1 MERIKLKEDKA
12 QKSLQNKL
20 LSVLV
25 ICLVT
30 VLLFIISNNFF
41 IAKFSENNKK
51 EFLDEADK
59 QITRLYTSQKEVFD
73 NIARSIA
80 NSEIL
85 TEYVGNGYY
94 YNDVSHDNSDIFNYL
109 GLVSDMNEY
118 IDHIMI
124 YDYAFEYLLNEK
136 NDISVYIDMGKF
148 PWFVQYVTGLKP
160 SADLDKYCMWH
171 IYNEY
176 VSITYKADVLN
187 PLLMR
192 RTFITLNI
200 NKTDF
205 IRFLDGLSL
214 TDNSKNAIFS
224 KDDLFLFIDGDDML
238 QSKMRAETQRNFDSL
253 SNKERVTLEHN
264 YLWYY
269 IQYGTLDFQYDIGIV
284 YLIPD
289 KDITTDVY
297 EYTIILSI
305 GVSLLILIIC
315 YAVMRGILNANIQ
328 KPISQLI
335 RGMEKVG
342 NGDFTFKLDDS
353 ICRDNE
359 IKGLF
364 CAYNSMTDRVT
375 VLIEELYQAELY
387 RKQLELQ
394 ALQDKI
400 DPHFLYN
407 TLDTIN
413 WTAKEHNVDEISKI
427 VIALSTMYRKIFNK
441 GKDLTTIK
449 DALEGISCYLEIQR
463 IRYGESFSYEIF
475 CPPELKE
482 CVILNLIIQTVVENA
497 IIHGLEDRSSGRLEI
512 HVTQDEVNEK
522 EKGDIIIKVM
532 DNGIGMTEEKLN
544 LIMTSINSVKLES
557 ESGLRNVQK
566 RIRLYYGMQY
576 GLTITSRY
584 KEGTTVI
591 LRVPYREREKD
602 D

>member
-1 MERIKLKEDKA
+1 M
-12 QKSLQNKL
+12 
-20 LSVLV
+20 
-25 ICLVT
+25 
-30 VLLFIISNNFF
+30 
-41 IAKFSENNKK
+41 
-51 EFLDEADK
+51 
-59 QITRLYTSQKEVFD
+59 
-73 NIARSIA
+73 
-80 NSEIL
+80 
-85 TEYVGNGYY
+85 
-94 YNDVSHDNSDIFNYL
+94 HDNSDIFTFL
-109 GLVSDMNEY
+109 ELISDTNEY

-124 YDYAFEYLLNEK
+124 YDYAFEYLLNGK
-136 NDISVYIDMGKF
+136 NEFASYSDISKF

-160 SADLDKYCMWH
+160 SAELEKNCMWH
-171 IYNEY
+171 IYGGY
-176 VSITYKADVLN
+176 ISITYKADLIN
-187 PLLMR
+187 PSLTR

-200 NKTDF
+200 DKADF
-205 IRFLDGLSL
+205 VRFLSGISL
-214 TDNSKNAIFS
+214 TENSKNALVS
-224 KDDLFLFIDGDDML
+224 KDDLFLFIDGDDIL
-238 QSKMRAETQRNFDSL
+238 QSKMRAQVLEYFQTL
-253 SNKERVTLEHN
+253 SNKERVTLEYN
-264 YLWYY
+264 YMWYY
-269 IQYGTLDFQYDIGIV
+269 LQYSAITADYEAGII

-289 KDITTDVY
+289 KDIMTDIY
-297 EYTIILSI
+297 EYTTIISI
-305 GVSLLILIIC
+305 GASLLILIIC
-315 YAVMRGILNANIQ
+315 YAIFRGILNTNIQ
-328 KPISQLI
+328 RPISQLI

-413 WTAKEHNVDEISKI
+413 WTAKEHNVDEISRI
-427 VIALSTMYRKIFNK
+427 VVALSTMYRKIFNK

-463 IRYGESFSYEIF
+463 IRYGESFSFEIF
-475 CPPELKE
+475 CPVELEE

-512 HVTQDEVNEK
+512 HVEK
-522 EKGDIIIKVM
+522 EINEENGKNDIIIKVS

-544 LIMTSINSVKLES
+544 LIITSINSVKLES

-576 GLTITSRY
+576 GLTIISRY
-584 KEGTTVI
+584 REGTTVI

>member
-1 MERIKLKEDKA
+1 ML
-12 QKSLQNKL
+12 
-20 LSVLV
+20 
-25 ICLVT
+25 CLVT
-30 VLLFIISNNFF
+30 VLLFISANNIFVAKISEINKEKLLEETDKKITQIYTKQVETFDA
-41 IAKFSENNKK
+41 IAK
-51 EFLDEADK
+51 
-59 QITRLYTSQKEVFD
+59 
-73 NIARSIA
+73 NIAYSDLLIRYIQ
-80 NSEIL
+80 NS
-85 TEYVGNGYY
+85 YY
-94 YNDVSHDNSDIFNYL
+94 YDDVTHDNSDILSFL
-109 GLVSDMNEY
+109 DLMSDANEY

-124 YDYAFEYLLNEK
+124 YDYAFEYLLNSM
-136 NDISVYIDMGKF
+136 NDFASYIDTGKF
-148 PWFVQYVTGLKP
+148 PWFVQHVTGLIP
-160 SADLDKYCMWH
+160 SAELDKNSMWH
-171 IYNEY
+171 VYGDYI
-176 VSITYKADVLN
+176 SITYKADLIN
-187 PLLMR
+187 PSLTR

-200 NKTDF
+200 DKTDF
-205 IRFLDGLSL
+205 IRFLDGISL
-214 TDNSKNAIFS
+214 TENSKNGFVS
-224 KDDLFLFIDGDDML
+224 KDDLFLFIDGDDIL
-238 QSKMRAETQRNFDSL
+238 QSKMRAHFLENFKTL
-253 SNKERVTLEHN
+253 SNKQRVTLEHN

-269 IQYGTLDFQYDIGIV
+269 LMYSAIDADYEAGIV

-297 EYTIILSI
+297 EYTVIISI
-305 GVSLLILIIC
+305 GASLLILIVC
-315 YAVMRGILNANIQ
+315 YAIFRSILNTNIQ
-328 KPISQLI
+328 RPISQLI

-342 NGDFTFKLDDS
+342 NGDFTFKLDES

-413 WTAKEHNVDEISKI
+413 WTAKEHNVEEISRI
-427 VIALSTMYRKIFNK
+427 VVALSTMYRKIFNK
-441 GKDLTTIK
+441 GKDLTTLK

-475 CPPELKE
+475 CPAELDE
-482 CVILNLIIQTVVENA
+482 CIILNLIIQTVVENA

-512 HVTQDEVNEK
+512 HVEK
-522 EKGDIIIKVM
+522 EKNEKKENDDIIIKVS

-544 LIMTSINSVKLES
+544 LITTSINSVKLES

-576 GLTITSRY
+576 GLTIISRY

>member
-1 MERIKLKEDKA
+1 MAKMSEVNKDNLLAETDHQI
-12 QKSLQNKL
+12 SL
-20 LSVLV
+20 
-25 ICLVT
+25 IY
-30 VLLFIISNNFF
+30 
-41 IAKFSENNKK
+41 AKQVE
-51 EFLDEADK
+51 
-59 QITRLYTSQKEVFD
+59 IFD
-73 NIARSIA
+73 NIAKNIA
-80 NSEIL
+80 NSDLLSKYID
-85 TEYVGNGYY
+85 NSYY
-94 YNDVSHDNSDIFNYL
+94 YNDVMHDNTDIFNYL
-109 GLVSDMNEY
+109 DIMSDTNEY
-118 IDHIMI
+118 VDHIMI
-124 YDYAFEYLLNEK
+124 YDYAFEYLLNSRNEFA
-136 NDISVYIDMGKF
+136 SYVDMGKF
-148 PWFVQYVTGLKP
+148 PWFVQHVTGRIP

-171 IYNEY
+171 IYDEY
-176 VSITYKADVLN
+176 IAITYKAELLN
-187 PLLMR
+187 PSLTR

-200 NKTDF
+200 HKTDF
-205 IRFLDGLSL
+205 ARFLDGLTL
-214 TDNSKNAIFS
+214 TENSINGFVS
-224 KDDLFLFIDGDDML
+224 KDDFFLFIDGDDIL
-238 QSKMRAETQRNFDSL
+238 LSKMRAQVLENFNVL
-253 SNKERVTLEHN
+253 SMKERVTLEYN

-269 IQYGTLDFQYDIGIV
+269 LQLAVLDFNYDLGVV
-284 YLIPD
+284 YLIPE
-289 KDITTDVY
+289 KDIMTDVY
-297 EYTIILSI
+297 EYTIIISI
-305 GVSLLILIIC
+305 GASLLLLIIC
-315 YAVMRGILNANIQ
+315 YSIFRRILNTNIQ

-353 ICRDNE
+353 ICKDNE

-427 VIALSTMYRKIFNK
+427 VVALSTMYRKIFNK

-463 IRYGESFSYEIF
+463 IRYGESFSYHIF
-475 CPPELKE
+475 CPAELEE

-497 IIHGLEDRSSGRLEI
+497 IIHGLEDRSSGRLDIYVESEKD
-512 HVTQDEVNEK
+512 DEK
-522 EKGDIIIKVM
+522 AKGAIIIKIM

-544 LIMTSINSVKLES
+544 LITSSINSVKLES

-576 GLTITSRY
+576 GLSIMSKY